1 MSSNTSNERY
11 RLLQDAA
18 KGIRVLYV
26 EDDPLIRREYIAFLS
41 RFFEEIDSE
50 INGEAGLAA
59 ALSKPYDLIITDYQM
74 PLLNG
79 LEMIEKIKEK
89 YPEQATLIVSA
100 HKENDILYRSVELG
114 IDGYLF
120 KPIERVQT
128 IDVLYKIVAKISME
142 KENLHYKEHLEELVV
157 EKSRE
162 ALLTYT
168 TDRISGLFSFAMLE
182 NDLLEHCNHSLSL
195 LKISNFKNVNDFY
208 GYAVG
213 NSILKQT
220 ADFLSRA
227 IEEEAMPFHALYR
240 VSGAHFAILSPLE
253 AKELYRYIH
262 RIIQKFESTEIQIN
276 GQMMYLEMGSG
287 IVDHGDDSPLSH
299 ADIALRQAEKD
310 GDIIIYYNDAH
321 SVQERSTRLQYQ
333 DMIKRALQE
342 DRFVPYYQPIID
354 NKTKKIMKYEAL
366 ARLILP
372 DGEVIA
378 PGLFLPIA
386 KETKMYNSITKMI
399 IAKSLDDF
407 RHSKCSLSMNL
418 SIDDIRDRPT
428 REFLI
433 EHIALF
439 PQPERLV
446 FELLESEG
454 IGSYEEVQHF
464 FAELKHYGCKV
475 AIDDFGSGYSNFEH
489 LAKLNIDY
497 IKIDGSLILGIEDT
511 LISQVIVEMLS
522 DFATKMGIKTIAEF
536 VSKESISLKVNAM
549 KIDESQ
555 GFLYGRPIP
564 YCLSMNQHIQYA
576 PDAPEK
582 LFVNVVY

>member
-1 MSSNTSNERY
+1 MYSNPTNEHY

-18 KGIRVLYV
+18 KGMRVLYV
-26 EDDPLIRREYIAFLS
+26 EDDPFIRREYITFLS
-41 RFFEEIDSE
+41 RFFDEIDSE
-50 INGEAGLAA
+50 CNGEDGLKA
-59 ALSKPYDLIITDYQM
+59 ALVYRYDLVITDYQM

-79 LEMIEKIKEK
+79 LEMIEKIKER
-89 YPEQATLIVSA
+89 YPTQATLLVSA
-100 HKENDILYRSVELG
+100 HKESDILHRSVELG

-128 IDVLYKIVAKISME
+128 IDVLYKIVSKISME
-142 KENLHYKEHLEELVV
+142 KENLTYKEHLEELVI

-168 TDRISGLFSFAMLE
+168 VDRVSGLFSLAMLE
-182 NDLLEHCNHSLSL
+182 NDLLEHRNNSLSL
-195 LKISNFKNVNDFY
+195 LKINNFKNVNDFY
-208 GYAVG
+208 GYSVG

-220 ADFLSRA
+220 AELLSRF
-227 IEEEAMPFHALYR
+227 IEEEAIPFHAIYR
-240 VSGAHFAILSPLE
+240 VSGAHFAVLSPLD
-253 AKELYRYIH
+253 AKELYHYIH
-262 RIIQKFESTEIQIN
+262 RIIHKFEATELQIN
-276 GQMMYLEMGSG
+276 GQMMYLEMGAG
-287 IVDHGDDSPLSH
+287 IVDHGDDAPLSH
-299 ADIALRQAEKD
+299 ADIALRQAEKE
-310 GDIIIYYNDAH
+310 GNIIIYCNDTR
-321 SVQERSTRLQYQ
+321 SVQERSTKLQYQ

-342 DRFVPYYQPIID
+342 DRFVPYFQPIVD

-372 DGEVIA
+372 NGEVIS

-399 IAKSLDDF
+399 IRKTLENFS
-407 RHSKCSLSMNL
+407 HSECSVSMNL

-433 EHIALF
+433 EQIALF
-439 PQPERLV
+439 PQPERLI

-454 IGSYEEVQHF
+454 IGSYEAVQHF
-464 FAELKHYGCKV
+464 FSEIKHYGCKV

-522 DFATKMGIKTIAEF
+522 DFARKMGIKTIAEF
-536 VSKESISLKVNAM
+536 VSKESISEKVNAM
-549 KIDESQ
+549 GIDESQ
-555 GFLYGRPIP
+555 GFLYGQAIP
-564 YCLSMNQHIQYA
+564 YTMLMNHFIHYV
-576 PDAPEK
+576 PEK
-582 LFVNVVY
+582 I

>member
-1 MSSNTSNERY
+1 M
-11 RLLQDAA
+11 
-18 KGIRVLYV
+18 RVLYV
-26 EDDPLIRREYIAFLS
+26 EDDPLIRREYITFLS

-50 INGEAGLAA
+50 NNGQDGLNS
-59 ALSKPYDLIITDYQM
+59 ALLKRYDLIITDYQM
-74 PLLNG
+74 PSLNG
-79 LEMIEKIKEK
+79 LEMIEKIKER
-89 YPEQATLIVSA
+89 YPAQATLLVSA
-100 HKENDILYRSVELG
+100 HKDSDILYRSVELG
-114 IDGYLF
+114 VDGYLF
-120 KPIERVQT
+120 KPIERIQT
-128 IDVLYKIVAKISME
+128 IEVLYKIVAKILME
-142 KENLHYKEHLEELVV
+142 KENLQYKEHLEELVA

-168 TDRISGLFSFAMLE
+168 IDRISGLYSFAMLE
-182 NDLLEHCNHSLSL
+182 HDLLEHTNHSLSL
-195 LKISNFKNVNDFY
+195 LKINNFKNLNDFY
-208 GYAVG
+208 GYTVG

-220 ADFLSRA
+220 AEFLSRS
-227 IEEEAMPFHALYR
+227 IEEEALPFHALYR

-253 AKELYRYIH
+253 AKELSRFIH
-262 RIIQKFESTEIQIN
+262 RIIQKFDSTEMQID

-287 IVDHGDDSPLSH
+287 IVDHADEAPLSH
-299 ADIALRQAEKD
+299 ADIALRQAEKE
-310 GDIIIYYNDAH
+310 GDIVIYRNDAR
-321 SVQERSTRLQYQ
+321 SAKERSTRLQYQ

-372 DGEVIA
+372 DGKVIS

-399 IAKSLDDF
+399 IRKTLDNF
-407 RHSKCSLSMNL
+407 RYSECSISMNL
-418 SIDDIRDRPT
+418 SIDDIKDRLT

-433 EHIALF
+433 EQIGQF
-439 PQPERLV
+439 PEPKRLV

-454 IGSYEEVQHF
+454 IGSYEDVQEF

-522 DFATKMGIKTIAEF
+522 NFATKMGIKTIAEF
-536 VSKESISLKVNAM
+536 VSKESISLKVNDM
-549 KIDESQ
+549 GIDESQ
-555 GFLYGRPIP
+555 GFLYGQPVP
-564 YCLSMNQHIQYA
+564 YHRLMNQHTQHVL
-576 PDAPEK
+576 EK
-582 LFVNVVY
+582 AFLK

>member
-1 MSSNTSNERY
+1 MSSNNSSERY
-11 RLLQDAA
+11 RLLQDTA
-18 KGIRVLYV
+18 KEIRVLYV

-41 RFFEEIDSE
+41 RFFDEIDSE
-50 INGEAGLAA
+50 TNGEAGLAV
-59 ALSKPYDLIITDYQM
+59 ALSKRYDLIITDYQM

-128 IDVLYKIVAKISME
+128 IDVLYKIVAKIVME
-142 KENLHYKEHLEELVV
+142 KENLNYKEHLEELVI

-162 ALLTYT
+162 VLLTYT

-182 NDLLEHCNHSLSL
+182 NDLLEHHNNSLSL
-195 LKISNFKNVNDFY
+195 LKINNFKNVNDFY
-208 GYAVG
+208 GYGVG

-220 ADFLSRA
+220 ADLLSRF
-227 IEEEAMPFHALYR
+227 IEDEAMPFHAIYR
-240 VSGAHFAILSPLE
+240 VSGAHFAILSPLD
-253 AKELYRYIH
+253 AKELYHYIH

-276 GQMMYLEMGSG
+276 GQMMYLEMGAG

-310 GDIIIYYNDAH
+310 GDIVIYRNDTR
-321 SVQERSTRLQYQ
+321 SVQERSTKLQYQ
-333 DMIKRALQE
+333 DLIKRALQE

-354 NKTKKIMKYEAL
+354 NKTKKIIKYEAL

-372 DGEVIA
+372 DGEVIS

-399 IAKSLDDF
+399 IQKTLDNF
-407 RHSKCSLSMNL
+407 RHSECSVSMNL

-433 EHIALF
+433 EQIALF
-439 PQPERLV
+439 SQPERLV

-464 FAELKHYGCKV
+464 FSEIKHYGCKV

-511 LISQVIVEMLS
+511 QISQVIVEMLS
-522 DFATKMGIKTIAEF
+522 DFARKMGIKTIAEF
-536 VSKESISLKVNAM
+536 VSKESISLKVNDM
-549 KIDESQ
+549 GIDESQ
-555 GFLYGRPIP
+555 GFLYGQAIP
-564 YCLSMNQHIQYA
+564 YNLLMNHNIQYA
-576 PDAPEK
+576 PEK
-582 LFVNVVY
+582 EMA

>member
-1 MSSNTSNERY
+1 MYSNPPNEHY

-18 KGIRVLYV
+18 KGMRVLYV
-26 EDDPLIRREYIAFLS
+26 EDDPFIRREYITFLS

-50 INGEAGLAA
+50 SNGEDGLKA
-59 ALSKPYDLIITDYQM
+59 ALLNRYDLVITDYQM

-79 LEMIEKIKEK
+79 LEMIEKIKER
-89 YPEQATLIVSA
+89 YPTQATLLVSA
-100 HKENDILYRSVELG
+100 HKESDILHRSVELG

-142 KENLHYKEHLEELVV
+142 KENITYKEHLEELVI

-168 TDRISGLFSFAMLE
+168 IDRISGLFSFAMLE
-182 NDLLEHCNHSLSL
+182 NDLLERRNNSLSL
-195 LKISNFKNVNDFY
+195 FKINNFKNVNDFY
-208 GYAVG
+208 GYSVG

-220 ADFLSRA
+220 AELLSRF
-227 IEEEAMPFHALYR
+227 IEEEAMPFHAIYR
-240 VSGAHFAILSPLE
+240 VSGAHFAVLSPLD
-253 AKELYRYIH
+253 AQELYHYIH
-262 RIIQKFESTEIQIN
+262 RIIQKFEATEIQIN
-276 GQMMYLEMGSG
+276 GQMMYLEMGAG
-287 IVDHGDDSPLSH
+287 IVDHGDDAPLSH
-299 ADIALRQAEKD
+299 ADIALRQAEKE
-310 GDIIIYYNDAH
+310 GNIIIYRNDTR
-321 SVQERSTRLQYQ
+321 SVQERSTKLQYQ

-342 DRFVPYYQPIID
+342 DRFVPYFQPIID

-372 DGEVIA
+372 DGEVIS

-399 IAKSLDDF
+399 IRKTLESF
-407 RHSKCSLSMNL
+407 SHSECSVSMNL

-433 EHIALF
+433 EQIALF
-439 PQPERLV
+439 PQPERLI

-454 IGSYEEVQHF
+454 IGSYETVQHLF
-464 FAELKHYGCKV
+464 SEIKHYGCKV

-497 IKIDGSLILGIEDT
+497 IKIDGSLIL
-511 LISQVIVEMLS
+511 
-522 DFATKMGIKTIAEF
+522 
-536 VSKESISLKVNAM
+536 
-549 KIDESQ
+549 
-555 GFLYGRPIP
+555 
-564 YCLSMNQHIQYA
+564 
-576 PDAPEK
+576 
-582 LFVNVVY
+582 

>member
-1 MSSNTSNERY
+1 MSSNPMNEQY

-18 KGIRVLYV
+18 KGMRVLYV

-50 INGEAGLAA
+50 NNGQNGLDA
-59 ALSKPYDLIITDYQM
+59 ALLKRYDLIITDYQM
-74 PLLNG
+74 PSLNG
-79 LEMIEKIKEK
+79 LEMIEKIKER
-89 YPEQATLIVSA
+89 YPSQATLLVSA

-128 IDVLYKIVAKISME
+128 IEVIYKIVSKILME
-142 KENLHYKEHLEELVV
+142 KENLQYKEHLEELVA

-168 TDRISGLFSFAMLE
+168 IDRISGLYSFAMLE
-182 NDLLEHCNHSLSL
+182 HDLLEHCNHSLSL
-195 LKISNFKNVNDFY
+195 LKINNFKNLNDFY

-220 ADFLSRA
+220 AEFLSRSL
-227 IEEEAMPFHALYR
+227 EEEALPFHALYR

-253 AKELYRYIH
+253 AKELSRFIH
-262 RIIQKFESTEIQIN
+262 RIIQKFESTEMQID
-276 GQMMYLEMGSG
+276 GQMMYLEMSSG
-287 IVDHGDDSPLSH
+287 IVDHADESPLSH
-299 ADIALRQAEKD
+299 ADIALRQAEKE
-310 GDIIIYYNDAH
+310 GYIVTYHNDAR
-321 SVQERSTRLQYQ
+321 SKKERSTKLQYQ

-372 DGEVIA
+372 DGEVIS
-378 PGLFLPIA
+378 PGLFLPIS

-399 IAKSLDDF
+399 IRKTLDNF
-407 RHSKCSLSMNL
+407 RNSECSVSMNL
-418 SIDDIRDRPT
+418 SIDDIKDRVT

-433 EHIALF
+433 EEIALF
-439 PQPERLV
+439 PEPERLI

-464 FAELKHYGCKV
+464 FSELKHFGCKV

-522 DFATKMGIKTIAEF
+522 DFAAKMGIKTIAEF
-536 VSKESISLKVNAM
+536 VCKESISLKVNAM
-549 KIDESQ
+549 GIDESQ
-555 GFLYGRPIP
+555 GFLYGEPIP
-564 YCLSMNQHIQYA
+564 YYELMNHCIQYSPA
-576 PDAPEK
+576 K
-582 LFVNVVY
+582 

>member
-1 MSSNTSNERY
+1 MSSNPMNEQY

-18 KGIRVLYV
+18 KGMRVLYV

-50 INGEAGLAA
+50 NNGQDGLDA
-59 ALSKPYDLIITDYQM
+59 ALLKRYDLIITDYQM
-74 PLLNG
+74 PSLNG
-79 LEMIEKIKEK
+79 LEMIEKIKAV
-89 YPEQATLIVSA
+89 YPAQATLLVSA

-120 KPIERVQT
+120 KPIERIQT
-128 IDVLYKIVAKISME
+128 IEVLYKIVSKISME
-142 KENLHYKEHLEELVV
+142 KENLQYKEHLEDLVA

-168 TDRISGLFSFAMLE
+168 IDRISGLYSFAMLE
-182 NDLLEHCNHSLSL
+182 HDLLEHCNHSLSL
-195 LKISNFKNVNDFY
+195 LKINNFKNLNDFY

-220 ADFLSRA
+220 AEFLSRSL
-227 IEEEAMPFHALYR
+227 EEEALPFHALYR
-240 VSGAHFAILSPLE
+240 VSGAHFAVLSSLE
-253 AKELYRYIH
+253 AKELSRFIH
-262 RIIQKFESTEIQIN
+262 RIIQKFESTEMQID
-276 GQMMYLEMGSG
+276 GQMMYLEMSSG
-287 IVDHGDDSPLSH
+287 IVDHADESPLSH
-299 ADIALRQAEKD
+299 ADIALRQAEKE
-310 GDIIIYYNDAH
+310 GYIVIYRNDAR
-321 SVQERSTRLQYQ
+321 SEKERSKKLQYQ

-354 NKTKKIMKYEAL
+354 NKTKSIMKYEAL

-372 DGEVIA
+372 DGEVIS

-399 IAKSLDDF
+399 IRKALDNF
-407 RHSKCSLSMNL
+407 RYSECSVSMNL
-418 SIDDIRDRPT
+418 SIDDIKDRIT

-433 EHIALF
+433 EQIALF
-439 PQPERLV
+439 PEPERLI

-464 FAELKHYGCKV
+464 FTELKHYGCKV

-522 DFATKMGIKTIAEF
+522 NFAAKMGIKTIAEF
-536 VSKESISLKVNAM
+536 VCKESISLKVNAM
-549 KIDESQ
+549 GIDESQ
-555 GFLYGRPIP
+555 GFLYGEAIP
-564 YCLSMNQHIQYA
+564 YCLLMNHRIQYT
-576 PDAPEK
+576 PEK
-582 LFVNVVY
+582 EMAKMVY